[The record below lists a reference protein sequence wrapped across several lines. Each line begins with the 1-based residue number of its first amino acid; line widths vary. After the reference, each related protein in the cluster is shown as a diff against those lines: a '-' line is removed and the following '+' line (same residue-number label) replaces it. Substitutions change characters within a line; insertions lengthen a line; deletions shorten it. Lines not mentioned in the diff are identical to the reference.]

1 MSCLDHQADIQSSGM
16 FSEYPDEREF
26 YLPFLIVG
34 GNKLVDRATGE
45 ICFFL
50 EEVEQGELV
59 HLRKRIDWETSLQIA
74 VEKKG
79 EYNGEFEVM
88 TAYRKI
94 YPEFPD
100 FIPGFICQKR
110 KQEDQGSG
118 NDRGLS
124 NSNKVQSVVM
134 KNSVTGED
142 LILDK
147 LEMRLS
153 RMRRRIFT
161 WANTIKDYLPNIGLG
176 RYYRKVMITLTY
188 AEIEGWKPNHI
199 RDYMKELK
207 RRLGIDL
214 IAYAWCAE
222 LQARG
227 AVHYH
232 IELICKK
239 GTIIPMPDKSGMW
252 KHGLSKIETAKT
264 VFYICSYM
272 KKSYQKA
279 GEFPKGLR
287 MYAVWVAKEAVES
300 LAHWMLRVSS
310 LPKWLA
316 NKVISMVEYYGEK
329 WVRSPGGGW
338 FFANRFFRSPY
349 VFIGFI
355 TG

>member
-1 MSCLDHQADIQSSGM
+1 MNFLDHQADIQSSRM
-16 FSEYPDEREF
+16 SHEYPDERELD
-26 YLPFLIVG
+26 YPFLMIG
-34 GNKLVDRATGE
+34 GNQFVDRATGE
-45 ICFFL
+45 ICYSL
-50 EEVEQGELV
+50 ETIEQTVLIST
-59 HLRKRIDWETSLQIA
+59 RKRIDWEESYRIA

-79 EYNGEFEVM
+79 EYNGEFEVV

-94 YPEFPD
+94 WFEYPD
-100 FIPGFICQKR
+100 FIPYFVYGKR
-110 KQEDQGSG
+110 SQEDQGSG

-124 NSNKVQSVVM
+124 NTNKVQSVVIR
-134 KNSVTGED
+134 NSLTGEN

-153 RMRRRIFT
+153 RMRRRVFT
-161 WANTIKDYLPNIGLG
+161 WANTIKDYLPNSGKG

-199 RDYMKELK
+199 RDFMKELR
-207 RRLGIDL
+207 RRLGNDL

-232 IELICKK
+232 IELICRK
-239 GTIIPMPDKSGMW
+239 GTRIPMPDKSGMW

-272 KKSYQKA
+272 KKAYQKE
-279 GEFPKGLR
+279 GKFPKGIR
-287 MYAVWVAKEAVES
+287 MYAVWVAKAAVEK
-300 LAHWMLRVSS
+300 LAHWKLRVSS
-310 LPKWLA
+310 LPQWLA
-316 NKVISMVEYYGEK
+316 NKIISMVEHYGEK

-338 FFANRFFRSPY
+338 FFANQFFRSPY